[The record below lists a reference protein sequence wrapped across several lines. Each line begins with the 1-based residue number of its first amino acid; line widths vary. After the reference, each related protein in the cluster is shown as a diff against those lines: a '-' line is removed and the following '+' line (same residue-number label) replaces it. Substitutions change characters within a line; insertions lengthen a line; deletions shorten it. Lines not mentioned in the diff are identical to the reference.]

1 MRISCDED
9 PKPPEWTRS
18 ALFSVAEPAPG
29 QQRLAVCR
37 SIGTP
42 AHALWHSPRCHTVW
56 PRPRECPHLHDP
68 KMRLT
73 KKDVPAVISEDMA
86 WANREPVRAHV
97 RCLIFVHGQLHRL
110 QTLIARALAN
120 KRCARIDGEHILL
133 ELPAASV
140 VRSPATNSLS
150 GRRLCRCPRIVHLDP
165 RSHLRGPLLEPRR
178 CPTTARVRVLIAIA
192 ALQLTGH

>member
-1 MRISCDED
+1 MGRISCDDD
-9 PKPPEWTRS
+9 PTPEWTRS
-18 ALFSVAEPAPG
+18 ALFSVAEPVPG

-42 AHALWHSPRCHTVW
+42 AHALWHSPRCHIAW
-56 PRPRECPHLHDP
+56 LRPRECPHLHDP

-73 KKDVPAVISEDMA
+73 KKDVPTVISEDMT

-120 KRCARIDGEHILL
+120 NGARVSTGSTSFSNSQRRLLCARQ
-133 ELPAASV
+133 
-140 VRSPATNSLS
+140 
-150 GRRLCRCPRIVHLDP
+150 RR
-165 RSHLRGPLLEPRR
+165 
-178 CPTTARVRVLIAIA
+178 IA
-192 ALQLTGH
+192 